1 MQRQFLRTLPL
12 HASQKEVETTKDS
25 SVFEFHLR
33 PTLDFQQELL
43 THAVNAEGDIEV
55 LVPQWVREHMK
66 SIGEDLRHNHQN
78 V

>member
-1 MQRQFLRTLPL
+1 MQ
-12 HASQKEVETTKDS
+12 QKTELIIHHWKIS
-25 SVFEFHLR
+25 SVFEFYLR

-55 LVPQWVREHMK
+55 LEPRWLRGQMRN
-66 SIGEDLRHNHQN
+66 IGTDLYHNHLD

>member
-1 MQRQFLRTLPL
+1 MKILL
-12 HASQKEVETTKDS
+12 
-25 SVFEFHLR
+25 HLR

-55 LVPQWVREHMK
+55 LVPQWLREHIK
-66 SIGEDLRHNHQN
+66 SIGEDLWHNHQN